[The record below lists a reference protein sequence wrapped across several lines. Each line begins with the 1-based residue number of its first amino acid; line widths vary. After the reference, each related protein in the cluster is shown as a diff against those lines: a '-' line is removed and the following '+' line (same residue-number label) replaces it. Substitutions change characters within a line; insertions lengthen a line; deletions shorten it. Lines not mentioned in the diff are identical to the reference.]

1 MVAGNSP
8 ALHKTSNMAT
18 LSPTATIHDP
28 LAGRGGRGGQPPIS
42 HGGGDGNGGN
52 GSSPDYIH
60 RLRRARL
67 GFFILMVWVVMLFVS
82 FTSAYVVR
90 KGLPS
95 LNQNT
100 NQFGLDWIEVNLPIQ
115 LLLVNTVLL
124 LASSVT
130 MEFARR
136 KIAQQVALAPVGSI
150 PGVAI
155 GREKTSPWLIVT
167 ACLGVAFLFGQWLA
181 WGELKNRGFYVA
193 SNPSSSFVYLLTAT
207 HAVHLIGGI
216 LALLYA
222 VIASQLRKPIESRR
236 IVIEIATWYWHFM
249 AALWIYVFAL
259 MALVR

>member
-1 MVAGNSP
+1 
-8 ALHKTSNMAT
+8 MAT
-18 LSPTATIHDP
+18 LAPSVAIPEVKAD
-28 LAGRGGRGGQPPIS
+28 RGGRGKPPVS
-42 HGGGDGNGGN
+42 DGGGNGHGGN

-67 GFFILMVWVVMLFVS
+67 GFFILMVWITMLFVS

-100 NQFGLDWIEVNLPIQ
+100 GQLRTDWIPVNLPIQ
-115 LLLVNTVLL
+115 LLMINTVLL

-130 MEFARR
+130 VELARR
-136 KIAQQVALAPVGSI
+136 KITRQVALAPVGSI
-150 PGVAI
+150 PGVAV
-155 GREKTSPWLIVT
+155 GRERTSIWLGLTVVFG
-167 ACLGVAFLFGQWLA
+167 AAFLVGQWLA

-207 HAVHLIGGI
+207 HAIHLMGGI
-216 LALLYA
+216 IALLYA
-222 VIASQLRKPIESRR
+222 GAASLLKKTLESQR
-236 IVIEIATWYWHFM
+236 IVIEIAGWYWHFM

-259 MALVR
+259 LAFVR